1 MEMYGLY
8 VKEVASQ
15 VYDIYIPGCQ
25 VQCVARIYLGNDR
38 AYIMDSRILEII
50 CKALAKKWLPNN
62 KKN

>member
-38 AYIMDSRILEII
+38 AYMMDSNGLRF
-50 CKALAKKWLPNN
+50 
-62 KKN
+62 